1 MGAALGLV
9 MGTRPLAIAAAL
21 AVVLTAPGQ
30 AARQDVFRGG
40 TDTVQLN
47 VTVVDAAQH
56 FVTGL
61 GRDDFQVFEDGVP
74 QDVSL
79 FSSDR
84 QPIALSILLDSSTSM
99 DTKLAVA
106 QEAAIGFARRLGERD
121 LAEVIDFDN
130 HERILQEFTSDRD
143 ALEKAIRQTA
153 AGGSTSLY
161 DAVYIALRDLGR
173 SRTGG
178 SDQVRRQAVVILS
191 DGEDTAS
198 LKTYDDVL
206 DESKRAEAAIY
217 AIALRSKE
225 EMAPRHGYSEGDF
238 VMRSLAQGTGGWAF
252 FVDDLTQ
259 LSAVYVK
266 IADELA
272 SQYVIGYVSKNR
284 KHDGTWRK
292 VAVRVTKPNANAR
305 TRNGYFAPAA
315 NR

>member
-1 MGAALGLV
+1 VPRA
-9 MGTRPLAIAAAL
+9 PLAIAAVL
-21 AVVLTAPGQ
+21 AVLVTATGQ

-47 VTVVDAAQH
+47 VTAIDAAQH
-56 FVTGL
+56 FVSGL

-74 QDVSL
+74 QDVTL
-79 FSSDR
+79 FSAER

-106 QEAAIGFARRLGERD
+106 QEAAIGFARRLGPRD

-130 HERILQEFTSDRD
+130 HERILQEFTADHA

-161 DAVYIALRDLGR
+161 DALYIALRDLGR
-173 SRTGG
+173 QRAGWD
-178 SDQVRRQAVVILS
+178 DQLRRQAVVVLS

-206 DESKRAEAAIY
+206 DESKRAEAVIY
-217 AIALRSKE
+217 AIGLRSKE
-225 EMAPRHGYSEGDF
+225 EMQPRRGYSEGDF
-238 VMRSLAQGTGGWAF
+238 VMRSRAQGTGGWALF
-252 FVDDLTQ
+252 GDDLTQ

-272 SQYVIGYVSKNR
+272 NQYVIGYVSKNK

-292 VAVRVTKPNANAR
+292 VAVRSTKPDINAR
-305 TRNGYFAPAA
+305 TRSGYFAPAA

>member
-1 MGAALGLV
+1 V
-9 MGTRPLAIAAAL
+9 PRVPLAIAAVL
-21 AVVLTAPGQ
+21 AVLVTATGQ

-47 VTVVDAAQH
+47 VTAIDAAQH
-56 FVTGL
+56 FVSGL
-61 GRDDFQVFEDGVP
+61 GRDDFQIFEDGVP
-74 QDVSL
+74 QDVTL
-79 FSSDR
+79 FSAER

-106 QEAAIGFARRLGERD
+106 QEAAIGFARRLGPRD

-130 HERILQEFTSDRD
+130 HERILQEFTADHA

-161 DAVYIALRDLGR
+161 DALYIALRDLGR
-173 SRTGG
+173 QRAGWD
-178 SDQVRRQAVVILS
+178 DQLRRQAVVVLS

-206 DESKRAEAAIY
+206 DESKRAEAVIY
-217 AIALRSKE
+217 AIGLRSKE
-225 EMAPRHGYSEGDF
+225 EMQPRGGYSEGDF

-259 LSAVYVK
+259 LSADYVK

-272 SQYVIGYVSKNR
+272 NQYVIGYVSKNK

-292 VAVRVTKPNANAR
+292 VAVRSTKPDINAR
-305 TRNGYFAPAA
+305 TRSGYFAPAA

>member
-1 MGAALGLV
+1 MPF
-9 MGTRPLAIAAAL
+9 RPLAVAAAL
-21 AVVLTAPGQ
+21 VVLVTAPGR

-40 TDTVQLN
+40 TDIVQLN
-47 VTVVDAAQH
+47 VTAVDAAQH
-56 FVTGL
+56 FVSGL
-61 GRDDFQVFEDGVP
+61 TRDDFQIFEDGVP
-74 QDVSL
+74 QDLSL
-79 FSSDR
+79 FSSER
-84 QPIALSILLDSSTSM
+84 QPIGLSILLDSSTSM

-106 QEAAIGFARRLGERD
+106 QEAAIGFARRLGPRD

-130 HERILQEFTSDRD
+130 HERILQDFTADRA

-161 DAVYIALRDLGR
+161 DALYIALRDLGR
-173 SRTGG
+173 QRASWG
-178 SDQVRRQAVVILS
+178 DQVRRQAVVVLS

-198 LKTYDDVL
+198 LKNYDDVL
-206 DESKRAEAAIY
+206 DESKRAEAVIY
-217 AIALRSKE
+217 AIGLRSKE
-225 EMAPRHGYSEGDF
+225 EMSPRHGYSEGDF
-238 VMRSLAQGTGGWAF
+238 VMRSLATGTGGWAF

-272 SQYVIGYVSKNR
+272 NQYVLGYVSKNK

-292 VAVRVTKPNANAR
+292 VAVRVTKPDVNAR
-305 TRNGYFAPAA
+305 TRGGYYAPAA

>member
-1 MGAALGLV
+1 M
-9 MGTRPLAIAAAL
+9 RPIAMTAAL
-21 AVVLTAPGQ
+21 AVLLTAPGQ
-30 AARQDVFRGG
+30 AARQEVFRGG
-40 TDTVQLN
+40 TDTIQLN
-47 VTVVDAAQH
+47 VTAIDAAQH
-56 FVTGL
+56 FVSGL
-61 GRDDFQVFEDGVP
+61 GRDDFQVFEDGVV
-74 QDVSL
+74 QDVTL
-79 FSSDR
+79 FSAER
-84 QPIALSILLDSSTSM
+84 QPIGLSILLDSSTSM

-106 QEAAIGFARRLGERD
+106 QEAAIGFTRRLGPRD

-130 HERILQEFTSDRD
+130 HERILQDFTADRA

-161 DAVYIALRDLGR
+161 DALYIALRDLGR
-173 SRTGG
+173 QRTTWG
-178 SDQVRRQAVVILS
+178 DQVRRQAVVVLS

-198 LKTYDDVL
+198 LKNYDDVL
-206 DESKRAEAAIY
+206 DEAKRTEAVIY
-217 AIALRSKE
+217 AIGLRSKE

-238 VMRSLAQGTGGWAF
+238 VMRSLATGTGGWAF

-272 SQYVIGYVSKNR
+272 NQYVLGYVSKNK

-292 VAVRVTKPNANAR
+292 VAVRVTKPDINAR
-305 TRNGYFAPAA
+305 TRSGYYAPAA

>member
-1 MGAALGLV
+1 MRGGPV
-9 MGTRPLAIAAAL
+9 VIAAAL
-21 AVVLTAPGQ
+21 AVLVTATGQ

-47 VTVVDAAQH
+47 VTAIDAAQH
-56 FVTGL
+56 FVSGL
-61 GRDDFQVFEDGVP
+61 GRDDFQVFEDGVV
-74 QDVSL
+74 QDITL
-79 FSSDR
+79 FSAER

-106 QEAAIGFARRLGERD
+106 QEAAIGFARRLGPRD

-130 HERILQEFTSDRD
+130 HERILQEFTADHA

-161 DAVYIALRDLGR
+161 DALYIALRDLGR
-173 SRTGG
+173 QRAGWD
-178 SDQVRRQAVVILS
+178 DQVRRQAVVVLS

-198 LKTYDDVL
+198 LKNYDDVL
-206 DESKRAEAAIY
+206 DESKRAEAVIY
-217 AIALRSKE
+217 AIGLRSKE

-259 LSAVYVK
+259 LTAVYVK

-272 SQYVIGYVSKNR
+272 NQYVIGYVSKNK

-292 VAVRVTKPNANAR
+292 VAVRSTKPDINAR
-305 TRNGYFAPAA
+305 TRSGYFAPAA